1 MRERIWI
8 VGGSSGIGL
17 ELVRLLLKQEYRVVV
32 SSRSATHSEALL
44 RLKKEYKECLY
55 CLDLDVTDVAFMDEN
70 VKEAWGV
77 YQGIDIWLY
86 NAGAYEAM
94 SVSQW
99 KLEQFELM
107 NQVNYLGAVRLMHAL
122 EPLFHAQGGG
132 RWIWNLSLSSY
143 FGLPLGGA
151 YSAPKAALVNLAEA
165 LQPELKERGIA
176 LQIINHGFVKTRL
189 TAKNSFEMPELMEP
203 KEAAEKILKG
213 INAPY
218 HFEIRFPFKLG
229 LFLRA
234 LRFMPYRLSL
244 ALTRKMLP

>member
-1 MRERIWI
+1 MRKRIWV

-17 ELVRLLLKQEYRVVV
+17 ELVRLLLQQEYRVVV
-32 SSRSATHSEALL
+32 SSRKATHSEVLL
-44 RLKKEYKECLY
+44 ELKEAHEEHLY
-55 CLDLDVTDVAFMDEN
+55 CLDLDVTDAVSMNEK
-70 VKEAWGV
+70 VKEAWRV
-77 YQGIDIWLY
+77 YQGIDIWFY

-94 SVSQW
+94 AVEQW
-99 KLEQFELM
+99 KLEKFELM
-107 NQVNYLGAVRLMHAL
+107 NQVNYLGAVRLMHTL
-122 EPLFHAQGGG
+122 EPLFHSQGRG

-165 LQPELKERGIA
+165 LQPELNLRGIA

-203 KEAAEKILKG
+203 KEAAEKILNG
-213 INAPY
+213 MNAPY
-218 HFEIRFPFKLG
+218 RFEMRFPFKLG

-234 LRFMPYRLSL
+234 LRFMPYRISL

>member
-1 MRERIWI
+1 MRERIWV
-8 VGGSSGIGL
+8 VGGSSGIGF

-32 SSRSATHSEALL
+32 SSRNATHSKALL
-44 RLKKEYKECLY
+44 ALKKEYDDKLY
-55 CLDLDVTDVAFMDEN
+55 CLDLDVTDVVSMDEK
-70 VKEAWGV
+70 VKEAWRV
-77 YQGIDIWLY
+77 YQGIDIWFY

-94 SVSQW
+94 SVSEW

-107 NQVNYLGAVRLMHAL
+107 NQVNYLGVVRLMHAL
-122 EPLFHAQGGG
+122 EPLFHVQGSG

-165 LQPELKERGIA
+165 LQPELKQRGTT

-203 KEAAEKILKG
+203 KEAAEKILEG
-213 INAPY
+213 MNSTY

-234 LRFMPYRLSL
+234 LRCMPYKLSL